1 MQEWWQG
8 QAEREKNHIEFGYLL
23 TYSYLCS

>member
-8 QAEREKNHIEFGYLL
+8 QAERENNQIEFGFLI

>member
-8 QAEREKNHIEFGYLL
+8 QAEREKNHIEFGFLI